1 MSVTGNSDP
10 VWVCAQTRRGWPTN
24 LRSIFVFHPRLWKPA
39 RAVLRQLCRTGV
51 ESTALKLTA
60 ER

>member
-24 LRSIFVFHPRLWKPA
+24 LRSIFVCHPSLENSPEPSLGRLF
-39 RAVLRQLCRTGV
+39 RTASRV
-51 ESTALKLTA
+51 RL
-60 ER
+60 